1 MDYFRASRTATYG
14 FLTALPL
21 LLLYEASI
29 LFVNHGAALRIR
41 VGADVWMKSLLV
53 AIGAPGMF
61 AVGAVVIAI
70 GIAIFI
76 RDRKRDIPLRPAF
89 FGGVILESMVYA
101 VVVAFIVSVS
111 VSLLLAMVQDGGTV
125 SDLPIGTQLSL
136 SLGAGLYEELVFRV
150 ILVGG
155 LAFMLGR
162 VTSRREVSYV
172 IAAVVGAF
180 LFSAVH
186 YIGAFGDPLQV
197 GSFLFRFLFGLA
209 MNIIFLLRGF
219 GVAAWTHALYDV
231 FVVTGLLG

>member
-14 FLTALPL
+14 FVAALPL

-29 LFVNHGAALRIR
+29 LLVNHGTPLGIR
-41 VGADVWMKSLLV
+41 VGADVWMKNLLV
-53 AIGAPGMF
+53 AIGAPGML

-70 GIAIFI
+70 GIAIFM
-76 RDRKRDIPLRPAF
+76 RDRKKDIPLRPAF
-89 FGGVILESMVYA
+89 FGGLILESSLYA
-101 VVVAFIVSVS
+101 VVIAFIVSMS
-111 VSLLLAMVQDGGTV
+111 VSLLLAVAQEGGTLR
-125 SDLPIGTQLSL
+125 DLPLATQLSL

-150 ILVGG
+150 LLVGG
-155 LAFMLGR
+155 LAFLLGK
-162 VTSRREVSYV
+162 VTSRRELSYV
-172 IAAVVGAF
+172 IAALVGAF
-180 LFSAVH
+180 LFSVVH

-209 MNIIFLLRGF
+209 MNVVFLLRGF

>member
-1 MDYFRASRTATYG
+1 MDYYKASRTATYG

-29 LFVNHGAALRIR
+29 LFVNHGTNLPIR

-53 AIGAPGMF
+53 AIGAPGML

-70 GIAIFI
+70 GIAIFV

-89 FGGVILESMVYA
+89 FGGVILESMLYA

-125 SDLPIGTQLSL
+125 RDLPIATQLSL

-155 LAFMLGR
+155 LAFLLGQ
-162 VTSRREVSYV
+162 VTSRKEISYV
-172 IAAVVGAF
+172 VAAVVGAF

-186 YIGAFGDPLQV
+186 YIGPFGDPLQV

-209 MNIIFLLRGF
+209 MNVIFLLRGF
-219 GVAAWTHALYDV
+219 GVAAWTHAIYDV
-231 FVVTGLLG
+231 FVVTGVLG

>member
-1 MDYFRASRTATYG
+1 MDYFSASRTPTYG

-29 LFVNHGAALRIR
+29 LFVNHGTALSIR

-53 AIGAPGMF
+53 AIGAPGML
-61 AVGAVVIAI
+61 AVGAVVIVV
-70 GIAIFI
+70 GVAIFV

-89 FGGVILESMVYA
+89 FGAVILESMLYA

-111 VSLLLAMVQDGGTV
+111 VSLLLAMAQDGGTV
-125 SDLPIGTQLSL
+125 RDLPIATQLSL

-155 LAFMLGR
+155 LAFLLGQ
-162 VTSRREVSYV
+162 VTPRKELSYV
-172 IAAVVGAF
+172 VAAVAGAF

-186 YIGAFGDPLQV
+186 YIGPFGDPLQV

-209 MNIIFLLRGF
+209 MNVIFLLRGF

-231 FVVTGLLG
+231 FVVTGVLG